1 MFTFRGTLPSK
12 FKVWQG
18 GISIDADSG
27 PLECT
32 YFDGVVVE
40 VKTVLLLFRFVFQM
54 CISMFY
60 FSGEEIE
67 VTDDEAEEDEE
78 DLEKSEAEEE
88 VSEEEEEEID
98 DEILKGIL

>member
-1 MFTFRGTLPSK
+1 
-12 FKVWQG
+12 
-18 GISIDADSG
+18 
-27 PLECT
+27 
-32 YFDGVVVE
+32 
-40 VKTVLLLFRFVFQM
+40 M

-98 DEILKGIL
+98 DEILKGKLINPIWHEGGTFIPLSFLN

>member
-1 MFTFRGTLPSK
+1 MQRRPKRVGPYCRSQFSTLFSLLSRFNTF
-12 FKVWQG
+12 F
-18 GISIDADSG
+18 
-27 PLECT
+27 
-32 YFDGVVVE
+32 
-40 VKTVLLLFRFVFQM
+40 
-54 CISMFY
+54 MFY

-98 DEILKGIL
+98 DEILKGKLINPN

>member
-1 MFTFRGTLPSK
+1 
-12 FKVWQG
+12 
-18 GISIDADSG
+18 
-27 PLECT
+27 
-32 YFDGVVVE
+32 
-40 VKTVLLLFRFVFQM
+40 
-54 CISMFY
+54 MFY

-98 DEILKGIL
+98 DEILKGKLFNPNYTVSSQNFRLFHFLSFFLSKIVQLIFL

>member
-1 MFTFRGTLPSK
+1 
-12 FKVWQG
+12 
-18 GISIDADSG
+18 
-27 PLECT
+27 
-32 YFDGVVVE
+32 
-40 VKTVLLLFRFVFQM
+40 
-54 CISMFY
+54 MFY

-98 DEILKGIL
+98 DEILKGKLIIPNWPEGALLSPCSFLIEPLLRF